1 MMSSLEL
8 AGEMSNFSDLSL
20 GTALIGLELFILVKP
35 HKYL

>member
-1 MMSSLEL
+1 MSSMEL

-20 GTALIGLELFILVKP
+20 GTALVGLELLIHVKP